1 MFKLLMSW
9 DIVPSKEREFLDFL
23 TQEFTPTI
31 QTLGIQPTDAW
42 LTVCGEGPQV
52 LAGGVV
58 DQKATLLQLLESPQ
72 WHELERKLLEF
83 VTNYR
88 RKVVLSEGGFQ
99 L

>member
-1 MFKLLMSW
+1 MVKLLMSW
-9 DIVPSKEREFLDFL
+9 DILPSKERGFLDFL

-42 LTVCGEGPQV
+42 LTVYGNGPQV
-52 LAGGVV
+52 LAGGVMDDMEAMSSV
-58 DQKATLLQLLESPQ
+58 LESPEWQ
-72 WHELERKLLEF
+72 QLERKLLEY
-83 VTNYR
+83 VTNYS